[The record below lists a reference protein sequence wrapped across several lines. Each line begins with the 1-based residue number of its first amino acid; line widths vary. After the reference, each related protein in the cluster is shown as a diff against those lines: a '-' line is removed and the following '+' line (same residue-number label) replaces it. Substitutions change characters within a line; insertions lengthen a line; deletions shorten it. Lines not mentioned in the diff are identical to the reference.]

1 MIQFTTPAV
10 TLTVKGVTFDGTE
23 KVWVSIRQKTG
34 GGTENKIDIDDA
46 TVDTSGTDPVI
57 TFTLTQEQ
65 TASLSLGAALIQVNW
80 ITTTDERGA
89 TDIVTVNVGRNLL
102 DEVKAYVE
110 QAEEPE
116 EQTEGDGE

>member
-23 KVWVSIRQKTG
+23 KVWVSIRQADK
-34 GGTENKIDIDDA
+34 KIDIDDA

-89 TDIVTVNVGRNLL
+89 TDIATVNIGRNLL
-102 DEVKAYVE
+102 DEVKQYADE
-110 QAEEPE
+110 E

>member
-23 KVWVSIRQKTG
+23 KVWVSIRQADK
-34 GGTENKIDIDDA
+34 KIDIDDA
-46 TVDTSGTDPVI
+46 TVDSSGTDPVI

-65 TASLSLGAALIQVNW
+65 TAGLSLGAALIQVNW
-80 ITTTDERGA
+80 ITTGEERGA

-102 DEVKAYVE
+102 DEVKTYAE
-110 QAEEPE
+110 QAES
-116 EQTEGDGE
+116 EGDGE